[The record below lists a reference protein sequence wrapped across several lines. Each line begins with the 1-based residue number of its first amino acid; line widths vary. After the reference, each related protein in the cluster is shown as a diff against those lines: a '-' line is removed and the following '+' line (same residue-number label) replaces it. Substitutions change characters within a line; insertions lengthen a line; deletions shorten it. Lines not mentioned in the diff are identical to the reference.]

1 MSELT
6 DQQIFDRLGAI
17 KGLPTCSQ
25 WTSGFADSIREQ
37 VTKGRRLSDRQKVV
51 CQKILKENSEEAQKQ
66 LANWASEYKMHHKQE
81 ANQLATYY
89 KHQSGGYFGDL
100 VTTILIDEVPARGK
114 YLKMRNNKFAKKVL
128 AEIERKPR
136 FSTEDHIEPN
146 AKFQT
151 GYSFKHPMMSG
162 RNGDSYVTGDEKTN
176 FKSRGGIIIDID
188 DKIHSAAKGA
198 KRYLVLPFG
207 SANTY
212 WVEERFLK
220 KKSKVKKVKK

>member
-17 KGLPTCSQ
+17 KGLPTCTQ
-25 WTSGFADSIREQ
+25 WADGFADSIREQ

-51 CQKILKENSEEAQKQ
+51 CHKILKENNKQ
-66 LANWASEYKMHHKQE
+66 ANKELANWESEYKMHHKKKAKQI
-81 ANQLATYY
+81 ATYY
-89 KHQSGGYFGDL
+89 SVQSGGYFRDL
-100 VTTILIDEVPARGK
+100 VKTILADEVPPRGK
-114 YLKMRNNKFAKKVL
+114 YLKMRNNKYAKKVL

-146 AKFQT
+146 SKFQT

-162 RNGDSYVTGDEKTN
+162 RNGDTYVSGDEKSN
-176 FKSRGGIIIDID
+176 FKARGGIIIDVD

-220 KKSKVKKVKK
+220 KKPKVKK

>member
-17 KGLPTCSQ
+17 KGLPTCTQ
-25 WTSGFADSIREQ
+25 WAEGFADSIREQ
-37 VTKGRRLSDRQKVV
+37 ITKGRRLSDRQKVV
-51 CQKILKENSEEAQKQ
+51 CHKIIKENSKEANRE
-66 LANWASEYKMHHKQE
+66 LANWATEYNTHHKKKAKQI
-81 ANQLATYY
+81 ATYY
-89 KHQSGGYFGDL
+89 SAQSGGYFRDL
-100 VTTILIDEVPARGK
+100 VKTILADEVPPRGK
-114 YLKMRNNKFAKKVL
+114 YLKMRNNKYAKKVL

-146 AKFQT
+146 SKFQT

-162 RNGDSYVTGDEKTN
+162 RNGDTYVSGDEKSN
-176 FKSRGGIIIDID
+176 FKARGGIIIDVD

-220 KKSKVKKVKK
+220 KKAKVKK

>member
-17 KGLPTCSQ
+17 KGLPTCTQ
-25 WTSGFADSIREQ
+25 WADGFADSIREQ

-51 CQKILKENSEEAQKQ
+51 CHKILKENNKQ
-66 LANWASEYKMHHKQE
+66 ANKELANWESEYKMHHKKKAKQI
-81 ANQLATYY
+81 ATYY
-89 KHQSGGYFGDL
+89 SAQSGGYFRDL
-100 VTTILIDEVPARGK
+100 VKTILADEVPPRGK
-114 YLKMRNNKFAKKVL
+114 YLKMRNNKYAKKVL

-146 AKFQT
+146 SKFQT
-151 GYSFKHPMMSG
+151 GYSFKHPMMTG
-162 RNGDSYVTGDEKTN
+162 RKGDSYVSGDEKIN
-176 FKSRGGIIIDID
+176 FKARGGIIIDVD

-220 KKSKVKKVKK
+220 KKSKAKK